1 MPIIAKRSILPATSA
16 AWVSLLLTTG
26 IVLVWVVNGLYCKIL
41 DGVPRHEMI
50 VARILGDTYAA
61 VLTKA
66 IGISELLMAVWILS
80 RIAPRLCAITQ
91 IVIVM
96 LMNVLELLL
105 LAPDLLLF
113 GRLNIVSA
121 SVFCAVVYLN
131 EFVIRPGR
139 VQAHAPLKSF

>member
-105 LAPDLLLF
+105 APDLLLF
-113 GRLNIVSA
+113 GRLNIVWA

-139 VQAHAPLKSF
+139 VQAHVPLKSF